1 MADRPR
7 SLDALRRAA
16 YQMHA
21 DHEHDMATDPKY
33 AAVVRRIG
41 RSGALRSEDY
51 QRAVQIVHANY
62 WDVKESKIVQLYTMA
77 KAAVTG
83 QPPTELGE
91 HGILRMR

>member
-51 QRAVQIVHANY
+51 QRAVQIAHANEHNTY
-62 WDVKESKIVQLYTMA
+62 SDQSGMSTTE
-77 KAAVTG
+77 AADLTADLARG
-83 QPPTELGE
+83 ASGDA
-91 HGILRMR
+91 